1 MRHVVIGHRI
11 DLRGMEISSRT
22 RITEILAFRL
32 LIAIVLMEAEVST
45 APFVAGFVAVP
56 VCHAARRWL
65 GWPRERVVAA
75 DTVDLEGNI
84 VGLGLRVRHGA
95 GLVRRG
101 EAVAADFLEQ
111 TRGGRVAD
119 VSDVHVDRQRARVAG
134 RRRAGTLDTARLR
147 GATEPRLGVS
157 NHVRETGRDRTQV
170 HTLRFSGVEDWGI
183 E

>member
-56 VCHAARRWL
+56 VCHAARRRL
-65 GWPRERVVAA
+65 WPLRERVVAT

-84 VGLGLRVRHGA
+84 VRLGLRVRRGP

-111 TRGGRVAD
+111 TRGGRVANI
-119 VSDVHVDRQRARVAG
+119 SDVDVDRQRARVAD
-134 RRRAGTLDTARLR
+134 RRRAGTFDTASLR
-147 GATEPRLGVS
+147 GAAEQRLGVS
-157 NHVRETGRDRTQV
+157 NHVRETGRD
-170 HTLRFSGVEDWGI
+170 GA
-183 E
+183 

>member
-56 VCHAARRWL
+56 VCHAARRRL

-75 DTVDLEGNI
+75 NTVDLEGNI
-84 VGLGLRVRHGA
+84 VGLGLRVRRGA

-111 TRGGRVAD
+111 TRGGRVPD
-119 VSDVHVDRQRARVAG
+119 IRDVHIDGEGARVT
-134 RRRAGTLDTARLR
+134 RRRCAGTLDAAGLHRAGETRSTAARR
-147 GATEPRLGVS
+147 GEWLGIRDYM
-157 NHVRETGRDRTQV
+157 REA
-170 HTLRFSGVEDWGI
+170 
-183 E
+183 